1 MTENFLSHE
10 KSMKIN
16 KNKKKD
22 PFIELD
28 FVSANNSPKEKRLCN
43 SNSISLKK
51 GLGSKTNLISSKVV
65 ARYKNKV

>member
-16 KNKKKD
+16 KNKNKNKNKKNKKKD

-28 FVSANNSPKEKRLCN
+28 FVSANKF
-43 SNSISLKK
+43 
-51 GLGSKTNLISSKVV
+51 TYLIFTKM
-65 ARYKNKV
+65 KFW

>member
-16 KNKKKD
+16 NNNKTKKNKKD

-28 FVSANNSPKEKRLCN
+28 FVSANKWVAY
-43 SNSISLKK
+43 
-51 GLGSKTNLISSKVV
+51 TNP
-65 ARYKNKV
+65 

>member
-16 KNKKKD
+16 KNKNKKKKD

-28 FVSANNSPKEKRLCN
+28 FVSANKLAMPL
-43 SNSISLKK
+43 L
-51 GLGSKTNLISSKVV
+51 
-65 ARYKNKV
+65 